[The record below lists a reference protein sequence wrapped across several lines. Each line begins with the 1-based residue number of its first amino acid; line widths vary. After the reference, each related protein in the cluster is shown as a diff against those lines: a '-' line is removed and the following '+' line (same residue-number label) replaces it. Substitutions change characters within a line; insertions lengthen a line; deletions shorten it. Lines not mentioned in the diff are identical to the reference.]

1 MGFSSWQLKHFQI
14 FFIHS
19 NFMYRKT
26 TDFIQILSQRKK
38 KHMTTELVIQVNM
51 QQICQSKKKK
61 GLVSKFKIKSSSAC
75 RRAMFTVGNED
86 TQCRPDCRSTKSHP
100 LTWSINACGECTNM
114 DAFSFGE
121 DSRQSW
127 ASVALALYEKAILL
141 ASFPSYRTCLWCSAK
156 WISLSDLNLKVLC
169 KSKASL
175 ILL

>member
-1 MGFSSWQLKHFQI
+1 
-14 FFIHS
+14 
-19 NFMYRKT
+19 
-26 TDFIQILSQRKK
+26 
-38 KHMTTELVIQVNM
+38 
-51 QQICQSKKKK
+51 
-61 GLVSKFKIKSSSAC
+61 
-75 RRAMFTVGNED
+75 MFTVGNED
-86 TQCRPDCRSTKSHP
+86 TQWRPDCRSTKSHP

-175 ILL
+175 ILLYRKSNFEFLNQRNNYSSDLFCSLQISGTRQEWNISC